1 MATMDVPTTWCCFA
15 CPSPTQLSRM
25 PHSAVLHA
33 ALSCF
38 ACRTERVATFAGMF
52 SMVRTFVLSML
63 SRFVGTLGAS
73 RTFGVAAD
81 LAVNGIGQR
90 HRSTA

>member
-1 MATMDVPTTWCCFA
+1 
-15 CPSPTQLSRM
+15 M

-90 HRSTA
+90 HMSTA